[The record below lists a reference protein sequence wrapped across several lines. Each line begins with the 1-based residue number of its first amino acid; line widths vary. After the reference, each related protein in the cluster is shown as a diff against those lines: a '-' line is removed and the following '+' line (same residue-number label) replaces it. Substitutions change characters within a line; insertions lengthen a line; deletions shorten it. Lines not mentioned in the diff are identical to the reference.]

1 MSYHGLGDVQ
11 LPASISKKN
20 QELMNQAYDR
30 LEIDAKYAGPI
41 SKAEATIIGALWSRG
56 QQGQLPS
63 VEEVGSALK
72 GAAVGVS
79 VAAATGACAPTL
91 GPGAVVCGMA
101 AGAVAGAIADVF
113 VSKSSNCSTRI
124 NGVCWSDV
132 MARYLAVANDQM
144 APGDTKGKAEVKDAV
159 SRVFDLV
166 NKRLYWEQM
175 SWVSGPT
182 NAPWTPMSV
191 VKPPNPTVVQPP
203 GISVFEGLSL
213 ADAII
218 ARAALLSRYGAERR
232 FVEGVKASAETAQA
246 NYLAW
251 CENASCKSQVK
262 GITLQGAYLAGKA
275 LRTPAEGAAAA
286 EMIWEAVSLQD
297 EGVVGNAKTVSDLQ
311 LSASRDKAKAKA
323 VEALDKMSV
332 GRAAKAIGLL
342 ALIAAAGGGFYY
354 YRKHRRLCRTTVL
367 ESGAGAT

>member
-11 LPASISKKN
+11 LPDSFRKKN
-20 QELMNQAYDR
+20 KDLMNQAYER

-41 SKAEATIIGALWSRG
+41 SKAEATIIDALWSQG
-56 QQGQLPS
+56 QKGQLPS

-79 VAAATGACAPTL
+79 VAAATGACATTL

-113 VSKSSNCSTRI
+113 VSKSSNCSTRV

-132 MARYLAVANDQM
+132 MARYLAAANDQM
-144 APGDTKGKAEVKDAV
+144 APGDTKGKAEVKAAL
-159 SRVFDLV
+159 SNVFDLV
-166 NKRLYWEQM
+166 NKRLSWEQM

-182 NAPWTPMSV
+182 KAQWTPMSL

-232 FVEGVKASAETAQA
+232 FVEGVKASAETAQS
-246 NYLAW
+246 NYLAR
-251 CENASCKSQVK
+251 CENASCKSQVR

-286 EMIWEAVSLQD
+286 EMIWESVSLQD
-297 EGVVGNAKTVSDLQ
+297 EGVVGNAKAVSDLQ
-311 LSASRDKAKAKA
+311 LSASQEKAKTKA
-323 VEALDKMSV
+323 DAALRSLAAQSSH
-332 GRAAKAIGLL
+332 RALVAVGLL
-342 ALIAAAGGGFYY
+342 LAAGVSTYLY
-354 YRKHRRLCRTTVL
+354 TRRR
-367 ESGAGAT
+367 